1 MAAWSAAEAKVQF
14 SRFLNQSH
22 REPQVVLLRG
32 KPVSVLIDY
41 RLYKAHESA
50 LKPGAIGALLA
61 ELNEINIREGD
72 LILPSRRDRST
83 GFAEDL

>member
-1 MAAWSAAEAKVQF
+1 MTAWSAAEAKVQF

-50 LKPGAIGALLA
+50 LKPGAIGAFLA
-61 ELNEINIREGD
+61 ELSEINMREGE
-72 LILPSRRDRST
+72 LVLPPRRDRPT
-83 GFAEDL
+83 VIAEDL